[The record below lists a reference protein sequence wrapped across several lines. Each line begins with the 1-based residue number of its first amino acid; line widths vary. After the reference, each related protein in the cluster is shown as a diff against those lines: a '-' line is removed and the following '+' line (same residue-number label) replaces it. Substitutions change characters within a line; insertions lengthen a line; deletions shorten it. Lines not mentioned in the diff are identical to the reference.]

1 MPELT
6 KVPTKYIHAPWTLP
20 PLEAQSCGFVLG
32 RDYPAPIVDHA
43 TQRAEALKRYAAAA
57 KKG

>member
-1 MPELT
+1 
-6 KVPTKYIHAPWTLP
+6 
-20 PLEAQSCGFVLG
+20 VLG

-57 KKG
+57 KKS

>member
-1 MPELT
+1 M
-6 KVPTKYIHAPWTLP
+6 P
-20 PLEAQSCGFVLG
+20 PLEAQACGFALG

-57 KKG
+57 KSKH